1 MAEKTRMDFANPVI
15 HTAKD
20 PRIKIANRLDAI
32 SDTRE
37 TLILQEDAQL
47 PLSENCHLVKGC

>member
-1 MAEKTRMDFANPVI
+1 MAEKTRMDFANPMPVI

-37 TLILQEDAQL
+37 TLILEEDA
-47 PLSENCHLVKGC
+47 